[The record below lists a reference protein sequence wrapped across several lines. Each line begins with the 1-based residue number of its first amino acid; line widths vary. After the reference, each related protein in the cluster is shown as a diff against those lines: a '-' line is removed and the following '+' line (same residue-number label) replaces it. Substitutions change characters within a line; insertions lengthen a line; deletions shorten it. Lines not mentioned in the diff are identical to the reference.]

1 MVLSAKAEE
10 KEPLIIEMLNKRG
23 KEKMLYGQDVVKIE
37 VGQTITWTPDSKG
50 HNVQFVSVP
59 EGVEKVK
66 SKLSKEFSYT
76 FEQEGAYLYVC
87 TPHASMGM
95 IGVVINDA
103 IIMLVKLQRELNPTL
118 KKDRTPKAIATIAKT
133 RLRAI
138 FLTTITTVA
147 GVMPTAYGIG
157 GYDAM
162 LSDMMLALVWGLIF
176 GTTITLFLIPAAYDA
191 ELSFLSLFKRKKK

>member
-1 MVLSAKAEE
+1 MKNFYLIFMLVCFMGGMLLSAKAEE

-23 KEKMLYGQDVVKIE
+23 KEKMLYGQDVVKID

-76 FEQEGAYLYVC
+76 FEQEGVYLYVC

-95 IGVVINDA
+95 IGVVVVGESDVNLDE
-103 IIMLVKLQRELNPTL
+103 VLNYKFRGKS
-118 KKDRTPKAIATIAKT
+118 KKKFKKIAK
-133 RLRAI
+133 
-138 FLTTITTVA
+138 
-147 GVMPTAYGIG
+147 
-157 GYDAM
+157 
-162 LSDMMLALVWGLIF
+162 
-176 GTTITLFLIPAAYDA
+176 
-191 ELSFLSLFKRKKK
+191 SLEDV

>member
-1 MVLSAKAEE
+1 MKNFYLIFMLVCFMGGMVLSAKAEE

-23 KEKMLYGQDVVKIE
+23 KEKMLYGQDVVKID

-59 EGVEKVK
+59 KGVEKVK

-95 IGVVINDA
+95 IGVV
-103 IIMLVKLQRELNPTL
+103 VVGE
-118 KKDRTPKAIATIAKT
+118 
-133 RLRAI
+133 
-138 FLTTITTVA
+138 
-147 GVMPTAYGIG
+147 
-157 GYDAM
+157 
-162 LSDMMLALVWGLIF
+162 SDVNLDEVLDYKFRGK
-176 GTTITLFLIPAAYDA
+176 
-191 ELSFLSLFKRKKK
+191 SKKKFKKIVKSLEGA

>member
-1 MVLSAKAEE
+1 MIVCFMGGMVLSAKAEE

-23 KEKMLYGQDVVKIE
+23 KDKMLYGQDVARIE

-76 FEQEGAYLYVC
+76 FEQEGVYLYVC

-95 IGVVINDA
+95 IGMVI
-103 IIMLVKLQRELNPTL
+103 VGE
-118 KKDRTPKAIATIAKT
+118 
-133 RLRAI
+133 
-138 FLTTITTVA
+138 
-147 GVMPTAYGIG
+147 
-157 GYDAM
+157 
-162 LSDMMLALVWGLIF
+162 SDVNLDEVLDYKFRGK
-176 GTTITLFLIPAAYDA
+176 
-191 ELSFLSLFKRKKK
+191 SKKKFKKIVKSLEDV

>member
-1 MVLSAKAEE
+1 MKNFYLILILACFMGGMVLSAKAEE

-23 KEKMLYGQDVVKIE
+23 KEKMLYGQDVARVD

-76 FEQEGAYLYVC
+76 FEQEGVYLYVC

-95 IGVVINDA
+95 IGVVVVGNSDINLDEV
-103 IIMLVKLQRELNPTL
+103 LDYKFRGKS
-118 KKDRTPKAIATIAKT
+118 KKKFKKIAK
-133 RLRAI
+133 L
-138 FLTTITTVA
+138 LEDV
-147 GVMPTAYGIG
+147 
-157 GYDAM
+157 
-162 LSDMMLALVWGLIF
+162 
-176 GTTITLFLIPAAYDA
+176 
-191 ELSFLSLFKRKKK
+191 

>member
-1 MVLSAKAEE
+1 MKNFYLIFMLVCFMGGMVLSAKAEE

-23 KEKMLYGQDVVKIE
+23 KEKMLYGQDVAKID

-76 FEQEGAYLYVC
+76 FEQEGVYLYVC

-95 IGVVINDA
+95 IGVVVVGN
-103 IIMLVKLQRELNPTL
+103 
-118 KKDRTPKAIATIAKT
+118 
-133 RLRAI
+133 
-138 FLTTITTVA
+138 
-147 GVMPTAYGIG
+147 
-157 GYDAM
+157 
-162 LSDMMLALVWGLIF
+162 SDVNLDEVLDYKFRGK
-176 GTTITLFLIPAAYDA
+176 
-191 ELSFLSLFKRKKK
+191 SKKKFKKIVKSLEGA

>member
-1 MVLSAKAEE
+1 MKNFYLIFMLVCFMGGMVLSAKAEE

-23 KEKMLYGQDVVKIE
+23 KEKMLYSQDVAKVD

-76 FEQEGAYLYVC
+76 FEQEGVYLYVC

-95 IGVVINDA
+95 IGVV
-103 IIMLVKLQRELNPTL
+103 VVGE
-118 KKDRTPKAIATIAKT
+118 
-133 RLRAI
+133 
-138 FLTTITTVA
+138 
-147 GVMPTAYGIG
+147 
-157 GYDAM
+157 
-162 LSDMMLALVWGLIF
+162 SDVNLDEVLDYKFRGK
-176 GTTITLFLIPAAYDA
+176 
-191 ELSFLSLFKRKKK
+191 SKKKFKKIVKSLEGA

>member
-1 MVLSAKAEE
+1 MKNFYLIFMLVCFMGGMVLSAKAEE

-23 KEKMLYGQDVVKIE
+23 KEKMLYGQDVVRVD

-76 FEQEGAYLYVC
+76 FEQEGVYLYVC

-95 IGVVINDA
+95 IGVVVVGESDVNLDE
-103 IIMLVKLQRELNPTL
+103 VLNY
-118 KKDRTPKAIATIAKT
+118 KFRGK
-133 RLRAI
+133 
-138 FLTTITTVA
+138 
-147 GVMPTAYGIG
+147 
-157 GYDAM
+157 
-162 LSDMMLALVWGLIF
+162 S
-176 GTTITLFLIPAAYDA
+176 
-191 ELSFLSLFKRKKK
+191 KKKFKKITKSLEDV

>member
-1 MVLSAKAEE
+1 MKNFYLIFMIVCFMGGMVLSAKAEE

-23 KEKMLYGQDVVKIE
+23 KEKMLYGQDVARID

-76 FEQEGAYLYVC
+76 FEQEGVYLYVC

-95 IGVVINDA
+95 IGMVI
-103 IIMLVKLQRELNPTL
+103 VGE
-118 KKDRTPKAIATIAKT
+118 
-133 RLRAI
+133 
-138 FLTTITTVA
+138 
-147 GVMPTAYGIG
+147 
-157 GYDAM
+157 
-162 LSDMMLALVWGLIF
+162 SDVNLDEVLDYKFRGK
-176 GTTITLFLIPAAYDA
+176 
-191 ELSFLSLFKRKKK
+191 SKKKFKKIVKSLEDV

>member
-1 MVLSAKAEE
+1 MRNFYLIFMLVCFMGGMVLSAKAEE

-23 KEKMLYGQDVVKIE
+23 KEKMLYGQDVARVE

-76 FEQEGAYLYVC
+76 FEQEGVYLYVC

-95 IGVVINDA
+95 IGVV
-103 IIMLVKLQRELNPTL
+103 VVGE
-118 KKDRTPKAIATIAKT
+118 
-133 RLRAI
+133 
-138 FLTTITTVA
+138 
-147 GVMPTAYGIG
+147 
-157 GYDAM
+157 
-162 LSDMMLALVWGLIF
+162 SDVNLDEVLDYKFRGK
-176 GTTITLFLIPAAYDA
+176 
-191 ELSFLSLFKRKKK
+191 SKKKFKKIVKSLEGA

>member
-1 MVLSAKAEE
+1 MKLYLILIVACFMGGMVLSAKAEE

-23 KEKMLYGQDVVKIE
+23 KDKMLYGQDVARVE

-76 FEQEGAYLYVC
+76 FEQEGVYLYVC

-95 IGVVINDA
+95 IGMVI
-103 IIMLVKLQRELNPTL
+103 VGE
-118 KKDRTPKAIATIAKT
+118 
-133 RLRAI
+133 
-138 FLTTITTVA
+138 
-147 GVMPTAYGIG
+147 
-157 GYDAM
+157 
-162 LSDMMLALVWGLIF
+162 SDVNLDEALDYKFRGK
-176 GTTITLFLIPAAYDA
+176 
-191 ELSFLSLFKRKKK
+191 SKKKFKKIVKSLEDV

>member
-1 MVLSAKAEE
+1 MKNFYLIFMLVCFMGGMILSAKAEE

-23 KEKMLYGQDVVKIE
+23 KEKMLYGQDVAKID

-76 FEQEGAYLYVC
+76 FEQEGVYLYVC

-95 IGVVINDA
+95 IGVVVVGESDVNLDEV
-103 IIMLVKLQRELNPTL
+103 LDYKFRGKS
-118 KKDRTPKAIATIAKT
+118 KKKFKKIAK
-133 RLRAI
+133 
-138 FLTTITTVA
+138 
-147 GVMPTAYGIG
+147 
-157 GYDAM
+157 
-162 LSDMMLALVWGLIF
+162 
-176 GTTITLFLIPAAYDA
+176 
-191 ELSFLSLFKRKKK
+191 SLEGA

>member
-1 MVLSAKAEE
+1 MRNFYLIFMIVCFMGGMVLSAKAEE

-23 KEKMLYGQDVVKIE
+23 KEKMLYGQDVARVE

-76 FEQEGAYLYVC
+76 FEQEGVYLYVC

-95 IGVVINDA
+95 IGMVI
-103 IIMLVKLQRELNPTL
+103 VGE
-118 KKDRTPKAIATIAKT
+118 
-133 RLRAI
+133 
-138 FLTTITTVA
+138 
-147 GVMPTAYGIG
+147 
-157 GYDAM
+157 
-162 LSDMMLALVWGLIF
+162 SDVNLDEVLDYKFRGK
-176 GTTITLFLIPAAYDA
+176 
-191 ELSFLSLFKRKKK
+191 SKKKFKKIVKSLEDV

>member
-1 MVLSAKAEE
+1 MKLYLILIVACFMGGMVLSAKAEE

-23 KEKMLYGQDVVKIE
+23 KDKMLYGQDVARIE

-76 FEQEGAYLYVC
+76 FEQEGVYLYVC

-95 IGVVINDA
+95 IGVVVVGDSDVNLDEV
-103 IIMLVKLQRELNPTL
+103 LDYKFRGKS
-118 KKDRTPKAIATIAKT
+118 KKKFKKIAK
-133 RLRAI
+133 
-138 FLTTITTVA
+138 
-147 GVMPTAYGIG
+147 
-157 GYDAM
+157 
-162 LSDMMLALVWGLIF
+162 
-176 GTTITLFLIPAAYDA
+176 
-191 ELSFLSLFKRKKK
+191 SLEG

>member
-1 MVLSAKAEE
+1 MKNFYLILILACFMGGMVLSAKAEE

-23 KEKMLYGQDVVKIE
+23 KEKMLYSQDVAKVD

-76 FEQEGAYLYVC
+76 FEQEGVYLYVC

-95 IGVVINDA
+95 IGVVVVGESDVNLDEV
-103 IIMLVKLQRELNPTL
+103 LDYKFRGKS
-118 KKDRTPKAIATIAKT
+118 KKKFKKIAK
-133 RLRAI
+133 L
-138 FLTTITTVA
+138 LEDV
-147 GVMPTAYGIG
+147 
-157 GYDAM
+157 
-162 LSDMMLALVWGLIF
+162 
-176 GTTITLFLIPAAYDA
+176 
-191 ELSFLSLFKRKKK
+191 

>member
-1 MVLSAKAEE
+1 MRNFYLIFMLVCFMGGMVLSAKAEE

-23 KEKMLYGQDVVKIE
+23 KEKMLYGQDVAKID

-76 FEQEGAYLYVC
+76 FEQEGVYLYVC

-95 IGVVINDA
+95 IGVVI
-103 IIMLVKLQRELNPTL
+103 VGE
-118 KKDRTPKAIATIAKT
+118 
-133 RLRAI
+133 
-138 FLTTITTVA
+138 
-147 GVMPTAYGIG
+147 
-157 GYDAM
+157 
-162 LSDMMLALVWGLIF
+162 SDVNLDEVLDYKFRGK
-176 GTTITLFLIPAAYDA
+176 
-191 ELSFLSLFKRKKK
+191 SKKKFKKIVKSLEGA

>member
-1 MVLSAKAEE
+1 MKNFYLIFMLVCFMGGMVLSAKAEE

-23 KEKMLYGQDVVKIE
+23 KEKMLYGQDVVKID

-76 FEQEGAYLYVC
+76 FEQEGVYLYVC

-95 IGVVINDA
+95 IGVV
-103 IIMLVKLQRELNPTL
+103 VVGE
-118 KKDRTPKAIATIAKT
+118 
-133 RLRAI
+133 
-138 FLTTITTVA
+138 
-147 GVMPTAYGIG
+147 
-157 GYDAM
+157 
-162 LSDMMLALVWGLIF
+162 SDVNLDEVLDYKFRGK
-176 GTTITLFLIPAAYDA
+176 
-191 ELSFLSLFKRKKK
+191 SKKKFKKILKSLEDV

>member
-1 MVLSAKAEE
+1 MKNFYLIFMLVCFMGGMVLSAKAEE

-23 KEKMLYGQDVVKIE
+23 KEKMLYGQDVAKID

-76 FEQEGAYLYVC
+76 FEQEGVYLYVC

-95 IGVVINDA
+95 IGMVI
-103 IIMLVKLQRELNPTL
+103 VGE
-118 KKDRTPKAIATIAKT
+118 
-133 RLRAI
+133 
-138 FLTTITTVA
+138 
-147 GVMPTAYGIG
+147 
-157 GYDAM
+157 
-162 LSDMMLALVWGLIF
+162 SDVNLDEVLDYKFRGK
-176 GTTITLFLIPAAYDA
+176 
-191 ELSFLSLFKRKKK
+191 SKKKFKKIVKSLEDV

>member
-1 MVLSAKAEE
+1 MKNFYLIFMLVCFMGGMVLSAKAEE

-23 KEKMLYGQDVVKIE
+23 KEKMLYGQDVARVE

-95 IGVVINDA
+95 IGMVI
-103 IIMLVKLQRELNPTL
+103 VGE
-118 KKDRTPKAIATIAKT
+118 
-133 RLRAI
+133 
-138 FLTTITTVA
+138 
-147 GVMPTAYGIG
+147 
-157 GYDAM
+157 
-162 LSDMMLALVWGLIF
+162 SDVNLDEVLDYKFRGK
-176 GTTITLFLIPAAYDA
+176 
-191 ELSFLSLFKRKKK
+191 SKKKFKKILKSLEDV

>member
-1 MVLSAKAEE
+1 MKNFYLIFMLVCFMGGMLLSAKAEE

-23 KEKMLYGQDVVKIE
+23 KEKMLYGQDVAKID

-76 FEQEGAYLYVC
+76 FEQEGVYLYVC

-95 IGVVINDA
+95 IGVVVVGESDVNLDE
-103 IIMLVKLQRELNPTL
+103 VLNYKFRGKS
-118 KKDRTPKAIATIAKT
+118 KKKFKKIAK
-133 RLRAI
+133 
-138 FLTTITTVA
+138 
-147 GVMPTAYGIG
+147 
-157 GYDAM
+157 
-162 LSDMMLALVWGLIF
+162 
-176 GTTITLFLIPAAYDA
+176 
-191 ELSFLSLFKRKKK
+191 SLEDV

>member
-1 MVLSAKAEE
+1 MRNFYLIFMLVCFMGGMVLSAKAEE

-23 KEKMLYGQDVVKIE
+23 KEKMLYGQDVVKID

-76 FEQEGAYLYVC
+76 FEQEGVYLYVC

-95 IGVVINDA
+95 IGMVIVGESDVNLDEVLDYKFRGKSKKQFKK
-103 IIMLVKLQRELNPTL
+103 IL
-118 KKDRTPKAIATIAKT
+118 K
-133 RLRAI
+133 
-138 FLTTITTVA
+138 
-147 GVMPTAYGIG
+147 
-157 GYDAM
+157 
-162 LSDMMLALVWGLIF
+162 
-176 GTTITLFLIPAAYDA
+176 
-191 ELSFLSLFKRKKK
+191 SLEDV

>member
-1 MVLSAKAEE
+1 MKNFYLILILACFMGGMVLSAKAEE

-23 KEKMLYGQDVVKIE
+23 KEKMLYSQDVARVD

-76 FEQEGAYLYVC
+76 FEQEGVYLYVC

-95 IGVVINDA
+95 IGVVVVGESDVNLDE
-103 IIMLVKLQRELNPTL
+103 VLNYKFRGKS
-118 KKDRTPKAIATIAKT
+118 KKKFKKIAK
-133 RLRAI
+133 
-138 FLTTITTVA
+138 
-147 GVMPTAYGIG
+147 
-157 GYDAM
+157 
-162 LSDMMLALVWGLIF
+162 
-176 GTTITLFLIPAAYDA
+176 
-191 ELSFLSLFKRKKK
+191 SLEDV

>member
-1 MVLSAKAEE
+1 MRNFYLIFMLVCFMGGMILSAKAEE

-76 FEQEGAYLYVC
+76 FEQEGVYLYVC

-95 IGVVINDA
+95 IGVVVVGDSDVNLDEV
-103 IIMLVKLQRELNPTL
+103 LDYKLRGKS
-118 KKDRTPKAIATIAKT
+118 KKKFKKIAK
-133 RLRAI
+133 
-138 FLTTITTVA
+138 
-147 GVMPTAYGIG
+147 
-157 GYDAM
+157 
-162 LSDMMLALVWGLIF
+162 
-176 GTTITLFLIPAAYDA
+176 
-191 ELSFLSLFKRKKK
+191 SLEG